1 MRYIG
6 IALLAAALLGVSA
19 PSKNVTIVVNGE
31 GTIGRSPDVAT
42 ISMGIV
48 STDPVAQKATTD
60 NNSRYN
66 DVRNRLHSIG
76 IADSAIRTL
85 SYNLN
90 YEQPQPPEPGTARPI
105 LGRPASGQ
113 GGTFT
118 VSRQV
123 EVRLTKLD
131 QVGEVVDQVVGA
143 NVSNVYNVGYSISN
157 YREVYAQALKAAVS
171 DAQLQAKAMASA
183 AGMHIVRVS
192 AMQSGGFYP
201 RPMMMKAIAAPQSA
215 GVRIPTELPPS
226 SMDVQANVT
235 VTYVI
240 AP

>member
-1 MRYIG
+1 MKYFGLI
-6 IALLAAALLGVSA
+6 LLTAALLGASG
-19 PSKNVTIVVNGE
+19 PSKDLTIVVNGE
-31 GTIGRSPDVAT
+31 GTVSRSPDVAT
-42 ISMGIV
+42 VSMGIV
-48 STDPVAQKATTD
+48 TTDTVAQKATTD

-76 IADSAIRTL
+76 ITDPAIRTL

-90 YEQPQPPEPGTARPI
+90 YEPPQPPEAGGTRPA
-105 LGRPASGQ
+105 GRPNGQ
-113 GGTFT
+113 EGAYT

-123 EVRLTKLD
+123 EVRLSKLD

-143 NVSNVYNVGYSISN
+143 NVSNVYNIGYSISN
-157 YREVYAQALKAAVS
+157 YREVYAQALKSAVS

-183 AGMHIVRVS
+183 AGMHIVRIS

-201 RPMMMKAIAAPQSA
+201 RPLMMKASAPRSA
-215 GVRIPTELPPS
+215 GAAIPTELPPG